1 MAQAR
6 KKGTVPSR
14 KEAILEMASVFFA
27 EKGFR
32 DTAIG
37 DIARM
42 IGVADGTVFYHYK
55 TKEELFVAVLE
66 NFKDL
71 LIQETREY
79 LAECA
84 HVSGLEKIEGLIS
97 FYIRLAAKMEQRFLL
112 LHRHYPYE
120 LAEENPG
127 CRRHLVDIYEF
138 FTSTFQDA
146 ILAGQK
152 DGSIR
157 ELSARKMSLIL
168 FTMVDGLVRI
178 GTFRLYQPG
187 ALYDDLVVACRRML
201 EKENQQPPLPV
212 GFE

>member
-1 MAQAR
+1 MVRRNRAIQL
-6 KKGTVPSR
+6 R
-14 KEAILEMASVFFA
+14 KEAILEMASFFFA

-42 IGVADGTVFYHYK
+42 IGVADGTVFYHYR

-66 NFKDL
+66 NFKNILIEETKNHLQNENEDL
-71 LIQETREY
+71 
-79 LAECA
+79 
-84 HVSGLEKIEGLIS
+84 GLKKVEKLIS
-97 FYIRLAAKMEQRFLL
+97 FYISLAAKLEKRFLL

-127 CRRHLVDIYEF
+127 CRRHLEDIYDF
-138 FTSTFQDA
+138 FIGVLEDA
-146 ILAGQK
+146 IVAGQR

-157 ELSARKMSLIL
+157 AMSAHKMALII
-168 FTMVDGLVRI
+168 FTMVDGLVRV

-187 ALYDDLVVACRRML
+187 AISDEL
-201 EKENQQPPLPV
+201 EKACTLMLKNH
-212 GFE
+212 GT

>member
-1 MAQAR
+1 MGR
-6 KKGTVPSR
+6 KKEGVPSR
-14 KEAILEMASVFFA
+14 KEAILEMATVFFA

-37 DIARM
+37 DIASM

-55 TKEELFVAVLE
+55 TKKDLFVAVLE

-71 LIQETREY
+71 LIQETKEY
-79 LAECA
+79 LAEGA
-84 HVSGLEKIEGLIS
+84 YVNGLERIEGLVS

-120 LAEENPG
+120 LAEENPE
-127 CRRHLVDIYEF
+127 CRRHLEEIYDF
-138 FTSTFQDA
+138 FTSTFQEA

-157 ELSARKMSLIL
+157 EVSARKVSLIL

-187 ALYDDLVVACRRML
+187 ALYDELVVACRRIL
-201 EKENQQPPLPV
+201 EKDRT
-212 GFE
+212 G

>member
-1 MAQAR
+1 MAKER
-6 KKGTVPSR
+6 KKNKATSR
-14 KEAILEMASVFFA
+14 KEAILEMATIFFA

-55 TKEELFVAVLE
+55 TKEDLFVAVMD
-66 NFKDL
+66 NFKGL
-71 LIQETREY
+71 LMREANEY
-79 LAECA
+79 LDGRAD
-84 HVSGLEKIEGLIS
+84 VDGLGRIEGLIS
-97 FYIRLAAKMEQRFLL
+97 FYISLAARMEQRFLL

-120 LAEENPG
+120 LAEDNPG
-127 CRRHLVDIYEF
+127 CRRHLEDIYDF
-138 FTSTFQDA
+138 FTRIFEEA
-146 ILAGQK
+146 ILAGQR

-157 ELSARKMSLIL
+157 DMPARKVALIL

-187 ALYDDLVVACRRML
+187 ALYDELAASCRRML
-201 EKENQQPPLPV
+201 EKNER
-212 GFE
+212 